1 MLRDCQDVFNGA
13 DNPVLIDVRAPGA
26 DRVKEV
32 LWHESASHRCAA
44 HAGADNSPAMITAR
58 QNVFGVDRLV
68 SPVKPANAYVENAR
82 RNVAPVVDRF
92 PGEIETLNAVIR
104 KLNGH

>member
-13 DNPVLIDVRAPGA
+13 DNAVLIAVRSPGA
-26 DRVKEV
+26 DRVKKV
-32 LWHESASHRCAA
+32 LRHESASHRCTA
-44 HAGADNSPAMITAR
+44 HTGADNSPAMVATR
-58 QNVFGVDRLV
+58 QNVFGVDSLV
-68 SPVKPANAYVENAR
+68 SSVKPANADMENAR
-82 RNVAPVVDRF
+82 RNVATLVDRF

>member
-13 DNPVLIDVRAPGA
+13 DNPVLIAVRAPGA
-26 DRVKEV
+26 DRIKEV
-32 LWHESASHRCAA
+32 LWHESASHRFAA

-68 SPVKPANAYVENAR
+68 SAVKPANPNVQNAR
-82 RNVAPVVDRF
+82 GNLATVVDRF
-92 PGEIETLNAVIR
+92 PGEIETLNAIIR